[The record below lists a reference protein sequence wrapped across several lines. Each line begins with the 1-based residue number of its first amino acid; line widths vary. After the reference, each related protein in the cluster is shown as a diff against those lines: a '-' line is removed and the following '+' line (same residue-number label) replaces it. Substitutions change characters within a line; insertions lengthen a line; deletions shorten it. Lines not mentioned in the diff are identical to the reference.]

1 MLFWQ
6 GLLVTSQCCAEVLRA
21 IVEPDK
27 IPSVLASKPQIF
39 NGKLVF
45 RTAI

>member
-6 GLLVTSQCCAEVLRA
+6 GLLVTRQCCAEVLRA

-27 IPSVLASKPQIF
+27 IRDVSASKPRIF

-45 RTAI
+45 WTAI